1 MMQKSIRVSGLCFL
15 AAVVLTASTARAQ
28 QPPAPRA
35 LAYDAA
41 RETVLQGTVLSFTA
55 SSTTPPLGAR
65 LSLQTSGG
73 PVEIHLG
80 SASYLRANQFALAP
94 GDAVKV
100 VGLDATVR
108 QGHIFLARVIQKG
121 SQSLALR
128 TTTGAPLWLAG
139 ARVRGAANTQ
149 AQGGAR

>member
-1 MMQKSIRVSGLCFL
+1 MQKSIRASSLCFL
-15 AAVVLTASTARAQ
+15 VAVVLVASAARAQ
-28 QPPAPRA
+28 QHPAPRA

-55 SSTTPPLGAR
+55 SSSTPPLGAR
-65 LSLQTSGG
+65 LSLQTSSG

-80 SASYLRANQFALAP
+80 SASYLRANDFVLAP
-94 GDAVKV
+94 GEAVTI
-100 VGLDATVR
+100 VGFNVAVR

-139 ARVRGAANTQ
+139 ARARPAANAQT
-149 AQGGAR
+149 QGGAR